1 MKNNIDKL
9 NEIIPW
15 SEFEV
20 ITRNSGHVVRFANRL
35 LRKRIRKFQ
44 EQARLHHKVCIL
56 DTEQELDY
64 TYDEDMTR
72 MEEFRVKRHNELFG
86 FSEENPSDAL
96 YQDIHVN

>member
-1 MKNNIDKL
+1 MKSSISKQ
-9 NEIIPW
+9 NEEIPW

-20 ITRNSGHVVRFANRL
+20 IARNSGHMVRFANRL

-44 EQARLHHKVCIL
+44 EQAHRRNQVCIL
-56 DTEQELDY
+56 DTEQVLDY
-64 TYDEDMTR
+64 TYDEDMAR

>member
-1 MKNNIDKL
+1 MKNKLSENI
-9 NEIIPW
+9 EQIPW
-15 SEFEV
+15 NEFEV
-20 ITRNSGHVVRFANRL
+20 IARNTGHVVRIANRL

-44 EQARLHHKVCIL
+44 EQARLHHQVCIL
-56 DTEQELDY
+56 DTEQVLDY
-64 TYDEDMTR
+64 SYDDDMSR